1 MKRGIAV
8 TIITCV
14 LAAVSA
20 CGSSAARAQDTSGDR
35 ASCSEGRS
43 PELIISACDAVIAS
57 GNETS
62 ENLARA
68 FNNRGLAYARLNA
81 LPRAVSEFDQAIRAN
96 PQYSEAY
103 RNRGGVF
110 AMQGDYLRAITD
122 LDEAVR
128 LDPRNVKAFQNRA
141 LSYQFQGDYARA
153 VADFDS
159 AIELAPQDPEILNG
173 RCWARV
179 LWGREL
185 EAALRDC
192 NESLRIRPRDANTL
206 NSRAAV
212 HFLLRD
218 FQNAALDYDASFGL
232 QPRMAGSLY
241 GRGAA
246 RLRMGQTSTGEGD
259 LSEAASLD
267 ATVAARYAAFGVRP

>member
-1 MKRGIAV
+1 MKLGFTV
-8 TIITCV
+8 TLVAC
-14 LAAVSA
+14 AAALSA
-20 CGSSAARAQDTSGDR
+20 CGSSAARAQNANDDR
-35 ASCSEGRS
+35 ANCSEGGS
-43 PELIISACDAVIAS
+43 PELVITACGAVIAS

-68 FNNRGLAYARLNA
+68 FNNRGLAYARLSD
-81 LPRAVSEFDQAIRAN
+81 LPRAISEFDQAIRAY

-110 AMQGDYLRAITD
+110 AMRGDFARAITD

-128 LDPRNVKAFQNRA
+128 LDPRNVRAFQNRA

-159 AIELAPQDPEILNG
+159 AIELDPQDAEILNG

-179 LWGREL
+179 LWGREFD
-185 EAALRDC
+185 AALRDC
-192 NESLRIRPRDANTL
+192 NAALRVRPQDANAL

-212 HFLLRD
+212 QFLLND
-218 FQNAALDYDASFGL
+218 FQNAALDYDASYRL
-232 QPRMAGSLY
+232 QPRMTGSLY
-241 GRGAA
+241 GRGVA
-246 RLRMGQTSTGEGD
+246 RLHLGQT
-259 LSEAASLD
+259 EAGQADITAAVARD
-267 ATVAARYAAFGVRP
+267 AEVAARYAAFGVRP